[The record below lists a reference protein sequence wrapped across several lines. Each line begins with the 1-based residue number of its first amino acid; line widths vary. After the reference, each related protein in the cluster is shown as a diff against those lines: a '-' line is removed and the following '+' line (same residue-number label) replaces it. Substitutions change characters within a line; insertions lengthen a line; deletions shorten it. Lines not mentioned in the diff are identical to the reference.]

1 MRNAAR
7 WWVGLGLAGALTAC
21 ETPHPEQD
29 PAYIKAT
36 SVESRVD
43 VIERQNAAF
52 LDVQQ
57 SLSQAQADQR
67 VLKGQIEELQH
78 ALSAGERRER
88 DLYRDLS
95 DRITAL
101 DAKVRELQSA
111 AAAAAQAAAAQAT
124 AVTPPPAAAPAT
136 PAPVV
141 AAVADKDVY
150 QAALEHLKAREYGVA
165 EKAFQDFLTSY
176 PQSSLADNAQYWLGE
191 SYYVEHRYP
200 DALAAFQKLIKDH
213 PESRK
218 VPGALLK
225 VGYSYQ
231 ELKRYR
237 EAREALAHLVK
248 AFPDDPA
255 SAEARE
261 RLKQIAGRH

>member
-1 MRNAAR
+1 MRHAAR
-7 WWVGLGLAGALTAC
+7 WLVGLGLAGALAAC

-52 LDVQQ
+52 LEVQQ
-57 SLSQAQADQR
+57 SLSQAQSDQR

-111 AAAAAQAAAAQAT
+111 AAAQVAAQAAAA
-124 AVTPPPAAAPAT
+124 TPPPATLAPT

-191 SYYVEHRYP
+191 AYYVEHRYP

-237 EAREALAHLVK
+237 EAREALAHLIK
-248 AFPDDPA
+248 AFPDDTA